1 MEQVARTVYLSA
13 ETDSELVG
21 LSEQSKALTS
31 EIIRECVLI
40 GLKEGIVRDALLRRL
55 EEMRR
60 RQEEETTRELRTKIA
75 RGDLPDN
82 FWRGTI

>member
-13 ETDSELVG
+13 ETDRELVG